1 MFKRHG
7 KGSAEEENLS
17 SRLPQDDLS
26 FRPHSPF
33 STDLMNAFSV
43 RDTSSSENET
53 DADEEPETII
63 SSQVNIKGTM
73 SFQKLLRIDG
83 TFEGELIS
91 SGKLIVGPTGSVKA
105 NLDLDSAFISGKV
118 VGDIT
123 VKTRLVLRGRA
134 EIRGNVTAPLV
145 SMDEGVSIIG
155 QLTVA
160 APSHP
165 IHSPDSDESHLD
177 YD

>member
-1 MFKRHG
+1 MFKRPT
-7 KGSAEEENLS
+7 KSSIEEDHPSPLPHEELS
-17 SRLPQDDLS
+17 YRS
-26 FRPHSPF
+26 HSPF
-33 STDLMNAFSV
+33 STDLMNAFSL
-43 RDTSSSENET
+43 RATPPSECET
-53 DADEEPETII
+53 EADEEPETII
-63 SSQVNIKGTM
+63 SSQVNIKGTL

-105 NLDLDSAFISGKV
+105 NLELDSAFISGKV
-118 VGDIT
+118 IGDIT

-134 EIRGNVTAPLV
+134 EIRGNVKAPLV

-155 QLTVA
+155 QIEIGST
-160 APSHP
+160 PSHP
-165 IHSPDSDESHLD
+165 LEQEMDEFPLD

>member
-1 MFKRHG
+1 MFKRHP
-7 KGSAEEENLS
+7 KGLSEAEHISPQN
-17 SRLPQDDLS
+17 PQDDLS

-43 RDTSSSENET
+43 RESPLTHEKAEPDGE
-53 DADEEPETII
+53 EEPETTI
-63 SSQVNIKGTM
+63 SSQVNIKGTL

-83 TFEGELIS
+83 TFEGELLS
-91 SGKLIVGPTGSVKA
+91 SGGLIVGPTGSVKA
-105 NLDLDSAFISGKV
+105 NINLSSAFISGRV

-155 QLTVA
+155 QLNVA
-160 APSHP
+160 PASAAQQQ
-165 IHSPDSDESHLD
+165 
-177 YD
+177 Y

>member
-1 MFKRHG
+1 MFKKYSKDYSDPEATSHHHPQ
-7 KGSAEEENLS
+7 EE
-17 SRLPQDDLS
+17 LP

-33 STDLMNAFSV
+33 STDLMNAFSI
-43 RDTSSSENET
+43 REHEAAYAEAQT
-53 DADEEPETII
+53 DAEEEPETTI
-63 SSQVNIKGTM
+63 SSQVNIKGAM

-105 NLDLDSAFISGKV
+105 NLNLDSAFISGKV
-118 VGDIT
+118 IGDIT

-155 QLTVA
+155 QLNVA
-160 APSHP
+160 STASAPSVEEP
-165 IHSPDSDESHLD
+165 SD
-177 YD
+177 YDS

>member
-1 MFKRHG
+1 MFKKYS
-7 KGSAEEENLS
+7 KGFSDVEPTSPLH
-17 SRLPQDDLS
+17 PQEDLS

-33 STDLMNAFSV
+33 STDLMNAFSI
-43 RDTSSSENET
+43 RESQSLQEET
-53 DADEEPETII
+53 RYDEKEPETII
-63 SSQVNIKGTM
+63 SNQVNIKGTM

-91 SGKLIVGPTGSVKA
+91 SGNLIVGPTGSVKA
-105 NLDLDSAFISGKV
+105 NINLDSAFISGKV

-123 VKTRLVLRGRA
+123 VRTRLVLRGRA
-134 EIRGNVTAPLV
+134 EVRGNVTAPIV

-155 QLTVA
+155 QLNVA
-160 APSHP
+160 PVSSTPQEEESP
-165 IHSPDSDESHLD
+165 ID

>member
-1 MFKRHG
+1 MFK
-7 KGSAEEENLS
+7 KYSKSYSDAESTSAQ
-17 SRLPQDDLS
+17 LPQEELS

-33 STDLMNAFSV
+33 STDLMNAFSIRESQFDQEELPV
-43 RDTSSSENET
+43 DQ
-53 DADEEPETII
+53 EEPETTI

-91 SGKLIVGPTGSVKA
+91 SGNLIVGPTGSVKA
-105 NLDLDSAFISGKV
+105 NIHLDSAFISGKV
-118 VGDIT
+118 VGDIK

-155 QLTVA
+155 QLNV
-160 APSHP
+160 APSSSSPQEEELP
-165 IHSPDSDESHLD
+165 ID

>member
-1 MFKRHG
+1 
-7 KGSAEEENLS
+7 
-17 SRLPQDDLS
+17 
-26 FRPHSPF
+26 
-33 STDLMNAFSV
+33 MNAFSIRESQAV
-43 RDTSSSENET
+43 QDET
-53 DADEEPETII
+53 GSDADEEPETTI
-63 SSQVNIKGTM
+63 SSHIDIKGTM
-73 SFQKLLRIDG
+73 SFHKLLRIDG

-91 SGKLIVGPTGSVKA
+91 SGKLIIGPTGSVKA
-105 NLDLDSAFISGKV
+105 NLNLDSAFISGKV

-155 QLTVA
+155 QLNVA
-160 APSHP
+160 TKPSVSSEDVNP
-165 IHSPDSDESHLD
+165 ID

>member
-1 MFKRHG
+1 MFKKYSKSH
-7 KGSAEEENLS
+7 SDAESTSPQHPQEE
-17 SRLPQDDLS
+17 LS

-33 STDLMNAFSV
+33 STDLMNAFSIRESQMDQEEIPV
-43 RDTSSSENET
+43 DE
-53 DADEEPETII
+53 EEPETII

-91 SGKLIVGPTGSVKA
+91 SGNLIIGPTGSVKA
-105 NLDLDSAFISGKV
+105 NINLDSAFISGKV
-118 VGDIT
+118 VGDIK

-134 EIRGNVTAPLV
+134 EVRGNVTAPLV

-155 QLTVA
+155 QLNVSPASTI
-160 APSHP
+160 PQEEELP
-165 IHSPDSDESHLD
+165 ID

>member
-1 MFKRHG
+1 MFKKYS
-7 KGSAEEENLS
+7 KGFSDAETNSPQHPQEE
-17 SRLPQDDLS
+17 LP

-33 STDLMNAFSV
+33 STDLMNAFSI
-43 RDTSSSENET
+43 RENQSLQEET
-53 DADEEPETII
+53 GSDGEEEPETII

-91 SGKLIVGPTGSVKA
+91 SGNLIVGPTGSVKA
-105 NLDLDSAFISGKV
+105 NINLDSAFISGKV

-134 EIRGNVTAPLV
+134 EVRGNVTAPLV

-155 QLTVA
+155 QLNVAPLSA
-160 APSHP
+160 APQEEESP
-165 IHSPDSDESHLD
+165 ID